1 MEAYNFVYNL
11 LEATLRMGVPLLF
24 ASLASV
30 LSERVGVY
38 NLGIEGLVLSG
49 AFFAFGGA
57 YVTGNVWVG
66 IISAAVAG
74 AVLGLAF
81 AYLCITRCA
90 ELFVTGAAFNMFALG
105 LTGFCYRAL
114 VGVTGAAVKVPQ
126 FSAIPIPVL
135 SQIPVIGDL
144 LFNNNFLVY
153 LGLVLVPVVWLYL
166 YRTAPGYELR
176 ACGEHPRAADSLG
189 IDVFKVRYA
198 GVMVGAVLAAL
209 AGAYLTLAHANTFI
223 ENMSAGRG
231 YIAFA
236 IVIFGRWNPV
246 GALLGSLFFGA
257 TEALELTLQAYG
269 VAIPYQFLLMLPY
282 VLTMIVLAGAMGK
295 AKPPAAEGV
304 PYSR

>member
-1 MEAYNFVYNL
+1 MDVFDLVIHL
-11 LEATLRMGVPLLF
+11 LEATLRMAVPLLF

-30 LSERVGVY
+30 LSERCGVY

-57 YVTGNVWVG
+57 YITGSVWIG
-66 IISAAVAG
+66 ILSAAMAG

-81 AYLCITRCA
+81 SYLCITRVA
-90 ELFVTGAAFNMFALG
+90 EQFVTGAAFNMFALG
-105 LTGFCYRAL
+105 LSGFCYRAL

-126 FSAIPIPVL
+126 FGTIKIPVL
-135 SQIPVIGDL
+135 SSIPVIGNL

-153 LGLVLVPVVWLYL
+153 LGLILVPIIWFYL
-166 YRTAPGYELR
+166 YRTSSGYEMR

-198 GVMVGAVLAAL
+198 GVMIGAVLAAL

-257 TEALELTLQAYG
+257 TEALELMLQAQG
-269 VAIPYQFLLMLPY
+269 VDIPYQFLLMLPY

-295 AKPPAAEGV
+295 AKPPAAEGI